1 MTKVSA
7 NIKQFSKG
15 TNDDAK
21 FFNSDKKS
29 EIVDLRKTLQSSI
42 FDVKRDGIK
51 KVIALMTLGKDV
63 SQLFPDVIHCIQ
75 TESLELKKLVYLY
88 LINYA
93 KVNPDLTLMA
103 VNTFVKDASDPNPLI
118 RALSIRT
125 MGCIRIE
132 KISEYLC
139 EPLRRGL
146 RDDDPYVRKT
156 AAICVAKLYD
166 ITPALVEDMEFFDSL
181 RDALGD
187 SNPTVVANA
196 VASISEISAKSGK
209 EVVKLTTAVLQKLLA
224 ALNECTEWG
233 QVFIL
238 DILCNYIPANL
249 QEVEGIIDRVTPRLQ
264 HANSAVVLSAVKVVL
279 HFMDEITDEDKLRQ
293 YHKKLG
299 PPLVSLLNA
308 DHVIQYTALRFINL
322 IVLKNPKLLEHEIK
336 VFFCK
341 YNDPVYVK
349 IEKLQLMILLVSERN
364 VDQVLLELKEYATE
378 VDVEFVR
385 KSVSAIGNCA
395 IKLDKATPRCIDVLI
410 ELIQTRVNYVVQ
422 EAIVVI
428 KDIFRKYP
436 NRYDKI
442 IGFLCENLEVLDEPM
457 AKASMI
463 WIIGEYAEKIENAD
477 ELLLS
482 FIESFQEETNI
493 VQLQLLTATV
503 KLYLKYPDTTQ
514 DTVQNVLNMATE
526 ESENPD
532 LRDRGYIYWRLLSTD
547 PEAARAV
554 VLAEKPIISDTY
566 LTFEPH
572 MLDELLMQIP
582 TLAAVYHKPP
592 ESFSTKA
599 GLTADEGEAE
609 EEDEEGDDDLLD
621 QGDYASRNDTYTSAP
636 SNNNNNSNNLLD
648 MDEPVAAP
656 TNSGPAVSIESL
668 LTGNPPISGSIN
680 TSSVPKTVYL
690 TNEAGQGVSIRGVM
704 KQGNNSDQL
713 LLDLDVC
720 NATSAPLNAIA
731 VQFNKNLFGIAPVSP
746 MVPLPS
752 TSSNGSI
759 TSVTVPLTK
768 NNQASSNPA
777 DQSGVLQVAMKNMST
792 NNVCY
797 FTIPVGVAVVL
808 KANSNISLDLGK
820 LASSWKENESQE
832 VSAIVNNIKSID
844 VEYLKDRLCNS
855 NDNYINFILKRD
867 IPGAD
872 GQSALYFA
880 ASSVSTELILIEIKT
895 KIGMSVVKISVR
907 SINKGIAEI
916 VKTFVTKLFEQ

>member
-1 MTKVSA
+1 
-7 NIKQFSKG
+7 
-15 TNDDAK
+15 
-21 FFNSDKKS
+21 
-29 EIVDLRKTLQSSI
+29 
-42 FDVKRDGIK
+42 
-51 KVIALMTLGKDV
+51 
-63 SQLFPDVIHCIQ
+63 
-75 TESLELKKLVYLY
+75 
-88 LINYA
+88 
-93 KVNPDLTLMA
+93 
-103 VNTFVKDASDPNPLI
+103 
-118 RALSIRT
+118 
-125 MGCIRIE
+125 
-132 KISEYLC
+132 
-139 EPLRRGL
+139 
-146 RDDDPYVRKT
+146 
-156 AAICVAKLYD
+156 
-166 ITPALVEDMEFFDSL
+166 
-181 RDALGD
+181 
-187 SNPTVVANA
+187 
-196 VASISEISAKSGK
+196 
-209 EVVKLTTAVLQKLLA
+209 
-224 ALNECTEWG
+224 
-233 QVFIL
+233 
-238 DILCNYIPANL
+238 
-249 QEVEGIIDRVTPRLQ
+249 
-264 HANSAVVLSAVKVVL
+264 
-279 HFMDEITDEDKLRQ
+279 
-293 YHKKLG
+293 
-299 PPLVSLLNA
+299 
-308 DHVIQYTALRFINL
+308 
-322 IVLKNPKLLEHEIK
+322 
-336 VFFCK
+336 
-341 YNDPVYVK
+341 
-349 IEKLQLMILLVSERN
+349 
-364 VDQVLLELKEYATE
+364 
-378 VDVEFVR
+378 
-385 KSVSAIGNCA
+385 
-395 IKLDKATPRCIDVLI
+395 
-410 ELIQTRVNYVVQ
+410 
-422 EAIVVI
+422 
-428 KDIFRKYP
+428 
-436 NRYDKI
+436 
-442 IGFLCENLEVLDEPM
+442 
-457 AKASMI
+457 
-463 WIIGEYAEKIENAD
+463 
-477 ELLLS
+477 
-482 FIESFQEETNI
+482 
-493 VQLQLLTATV
+493 
-503 KLYLKYPDTTQ
+503 
-514 DTVQNVLNMATE
+514 MATE

-592 ESFSTKA
+592 ESFSNKA
-599 GLTADEGEAE
+599 GFASDEGEAE

-720 NATSAPLNAIA
+720 NSTSAPLNAIA

-752 TSSNGSI
+752 SSSNGSI
-759 TSVTVPLTK
+759 TTVTVPLTK
-768 NNQASSNPA
+768 NTQANSNPA

-808 KANSNISLDLGK
+808 KVNSNISLDLGK

-895 KIGMSVVKISVR
+895 KIGMSVVKVSVR

-916 VKTFVTKLFEQ
+916 VKNFITKLFEQ